1 MSRRLV
7 KIAVVESAVLLNLS
21 IFLSLFKFQR
31 LYKEA
36 EIKTKTYL
44 KL

>member
-1 MSRRLV
+1 
-7 KIAVVESAVLLNLS
+7 LS
-21 IFLSLFKFQR
+21 IFVSLFKFQR